1 MHMWACG
8 RNNTQ
13 ERRDSYLFVHVRRGE
28 SMERDRAVYAR
39 ASALQVCGAI
49 EAEQERARGVRA
61 IEGRSACGVD
71 TLGRETICV
80 RREVCRAASRQV
92 LTDAVRD

>member
-1 MHMWACG
+1 MHVGMWPEHTG
-8 RNNTQ
+8 EKRL
-13 ERRDSYLFVHVRRGE
+13 YLFVHVRRGE

-39 ASALQVCGAI
+39 ASALQVCVAI

-80 RREVCRAASRQV
+80 RGEV
-92 LTDAVRD
+92 

>member
-1 MHMWACG
+1 MHAGMWPEQHTG
-8 RNNTQ
+8 EKR
-13 ERRDSYLFVHVRRGE
+13 LVFILHVRRGE

-80 RREVCRAASRQV
+80 RRGVRRQRRHVC
-92 LTDAVRD
+92 

>member
-1 MHMWACG
+1 MRACG
-8 RNNTQ
+8 RNTQ

-80 RREVCRAASRQV
+80 RRGVRRQAAMCA
-92 LTDAVRD
+92 D

>member
-1 MHMWACG
+1 MHAGMWPEH
-8 RNNTQ
+8 TQ

-80 RREVCRAASRQV
+80 RGEV
-92 LTDAVRD
+92 

>member
-1 MHMWACG
+1 MRACG
-8 RNNTQ
+8 RNTQ

-28 SMERDRAVYAR
+28 AAWRETGQCTRAHLLYR
-39 ASALQVCGAI
+39 CGAI

-80 RREVCRAASRQV
+80 RRGVRRQRRHVC
-92 LTDAVRD
+92 

>member
-1 MHMWACG
+1 MWACG
-8 RNNTQ
+8 RNTH
-13 ERRDSYLFVHVRRGE
+13 RREETLFILHVRRGE

-80 RREVCRAASRQV
+80 RRGVIGRQAAMCA
-92 LTDAVRD
+92 D

>member
-1 MHMWACG
+1 MHVGMWPEHTG
-8 RNNTQ
+8 EKRL
-13 ERRDSYLFVHVRRGE
+13 YLFVHVREKG
-28 SMERDRAVYAR
+28 RAWRETGQCTR
-39 ASALQVCGAI
+39 AHLLYRCGAI

-80 RREVCRAASRQV
+80 RGEV
-92 LTDAVRD
+92 

>member
-1 MHMWACG
+1 MHAGMWPEH
-8 RNNTQ
+8 TQ